1 MEKSSPKPPEL
12 VDLEAQLMAL
22 SGEGPGASSTNHR
35 TSSSSSTNS
44 RPTPAARPP
53 ALSNS
58 KPPSTNNSKLST
70 TTNHRPASI
79 IPTSSLSSGTT
90 LTTSTAPTGSKPSA
104 FDKQTGNTMTAYSKL
119 STSGNGALSTSQQR
133 PGSGKGEYITLNI
146 QLIGV
151 LVPGGPSI
159 FSKKWGG
166 GGFCRG
172 NRHWENQQYRNTDS
186 DSKYCPEGRSGREK
200 LLINIV
206 EVSGKRGSRYIY
218 TITKEGRLAVKIE
231 FTVGTAGVYI

>member
-104 FDKQTGNTMTAYSKL
+104 FDKQTGSTMTAYSKL

-151 LVPGGPSI
+151 LVDLV
-159 FSKKWGG
+159 F
-166 GGFCRG
+166 F
-172 NRHWENQQYRNTDS
+172 Q
-186 DSKYCPEGRSGREK
+186 RSGAGADFAGGTGTGKISSIGIRIQIRSTVQRDVQGEK
-200 LLINIV
+200 N
-206 EVSGKRGSRYIY
+206 Y
-218 TITKEGRLAVKIE
+218 
-231 FTVGTAGVYI
+231 